1 MRSIFLITY
10 SAQYELEI
18 IKIKKN
24 PVSKK
29 NIAINLFTGNIMQV
43 VIPDIRVRIKPLSSV
58 VLIHRKNTGH
68 MIRRRSLA

>member
-10 SAQYELEI
+10 SADYEF
-18 IKIKKN
+18 KKK
-24 PVSKK
+24 SGLKK
-29 NIAINLFTGNIMQV
+29 YKIAINLCTGNVMQV

-58 VLIHRKNTGH
+58 ILIHRKNTGH